1 MSELLMII
9 LAKEKIFVFVKLLT
23 FLTRLTLG
31 SHSSKLEKSPSSLEF
46 DLRNDGERLRGSSKR
61 FEERLR
67 TLLHSGCSLEV
78 GTKSLYL
85 SFKSCIVS
93 ASSIRNALYC
103 VRTSFLT
110 NGLVQKRSAICSN
123 SLNFTFVT
131 ALQTIAMCLMKLFML
146 WLLWQIYIPMT
157 NIVDNDQHSFVYS
170 LDVELTPRGEVLK
183 PLAIVAIYRFS
194 HPTLRAFSVRVKA
207 PRSQER
213 PPQVP
218 QPAPPQMLSQGS
230 PLRSQTSLF
239 NSGIMA
245 EVTIARNAILL
256 QSVAE
261 ISITAQLAMITSSV
275 VQTFYTI
282 PHTTIAVTGII
293 NIDIVAAVTF
303 LARSPWF
310 FGVAKLRSL
319 PGFQDP
325 NSRNHLYKCRN
336 VCHEHLFYNDKSQL
350 LCHYLD
356 HSQNRK
362 FLHPKSQS
370 GHNRTGSLRVSS
382 RVSHKKHFLSCK
394 CESMQKRSGECR
406 PQVDEAVKRFSRPI
420 NKLPV
425 AGDKGEAATNGGA
438 ATKQFNHY
446 VMFLRSVYSDN

>member
-1 MSELLMII
+1 MQDAKGDDDAQH
-9 LAKEKIFVFVKLLT
+9 LATTAISNSVSIFIFIKLLT

-67 TLLHSGCSLEV
+67 ILLHSGCSLEV

-110 NGLVQKRSAICSN
+110 NGSVQKRSAICSN

-131 ALQTIAMCLMKLFML
+131 ALQTISMCLMKLFML

-218 QPAPPQMLSQGS
+218 HPAPPQMLSQGS

-245 EVTIARNAILL
+245 EVAIARNAILL

-310 FGVAKLRSL
+310 FGVAK
-319 PGFQDP
+319 
-325 NSRNHLYKCRN
+325 
-336 VCHEHLFYNDKSQL
+336 
-350 LCHYLD
+350 
-356 HSQNRK
+356 
-362 FLHPKSQS
+362 
-370 GHNRTGSLRVSS
+370 GSLRVSS

-425 AGDKGEAATNGGA
+425 AGDKGEATANGGA

-446 VMFLRSVYSDN
+446 VTFLRSVYSERNLINNIQVCTSIKDI